1 MPVIMAVDK
10 RLHNVYSHHP
20 QHPHPFNPPHGNI
33 FRNGQC
39 KFAADAVIAAHYG
52 QANVAIAIAICQLA
66 GKTGNM
72 ARTGLIRQMQSH
84 LPRPL
89 GTIPPPVAL
98 AFNAIFT
105 FRPRKRGAGP

>member
-20 QHPHPFNPPHGNI
+20 QHPPPPLTPRMAT
-33 FRNGQC
+33 FS
-39 KFAADAVIAAHYG
+39 DAVIAAHYG